1 MGSCAVGEEHR
12 KREDTDMAE
21 TGNVTNELFQALA
34 TASDE
39 RKVAAL
45 KALRGEME
53 AARKPAV
60 GPLLLGMGQAAR
72 LLNVSR
78 ATLWRILQ
86 AGKIQRVELFPGSFR
101 VRREDVEALAAGEF
115 GFSPKVSKR
124 GRPKKDARANDLRF
138 QQLKALADEGDDN
151 AAADL
156 FREFEFDH
164 GAGRFVDGTEA
175 TQGTD
180 GGGAE

>member
-1 MGSCAVGEEHR
+1 MSDLTGDLLAAVV
-12 KREDTDMAE
+12 A
-21 TGNVTNELFQALA
+21 A
-34 TASDE
+34 TPE
-39 RKVAAL
+39 RKEAAL
-45 KALRGEME
+45 KALRGETE
-53 AARKPAV
+53 PARKPSV

-86 AGKIQRVELFPGSFR
+86 AGTIKRVELFPGSFR

-124 GRPKKDARANDLRF
+124 GRPKKDARAKDPRF
-138 QQLKALADEGDDN
+138 QQLKALADEGDEN

-156 FREFEFDH
+156 FKEFDYDH
-164 GAGRFVDGTEA
+164 AAGRLVDGTEG

-180 GGGAE
+180 GGGAK

>member
-1 MGSCAVGEEHR
+1 MTLTEELMQVAFLAPDAR
-12 KREDTDMAE
+12 KRE
-21 TGNVTNELFQALA
+21 AL
-34 TASDE
+34 
-39 RKVAAL
+39 RV
-45 KALRGEME
+45 LRGETE
-53 AARKPAV
+53 PARKPAV

-86 AGKIQRVELFPGSFR
+86 AGTIKRVELFPGSFR

-124 GRPKKDARANDLRF
+124 GRPKKDARANDFRF
-138 QQLKALADEGDDN
+138 QQLKALADDGDES

-156 FREFEFDH
+156 FREFQFDH
-164 GAGRFVDGTEA
+164 GAGRFVDGTEG

-180 GGGAE
+180 AGGAE

>member
-1 MGSCAVGEEHR
+1 MRNNQSGG
-12 KREDTDMAE
+12 TLMTQAE
-21 TGNVTNELFQALA
+21 IENVTREMMQEWFP
-34 TASDE
+34 ASDE

-45 KALRGEME
+45 KALRGETE
-53 AARKPAV
+53 PARRPAV

-86 AGKIQRVELFPGSFR
+86 AGTIKKVELFPGSFR

-124 GRPKKDARANDLRF
+124 GRPKKDARANDPRF
-138 QQLKALADEGDDN
+138 QQLKALADEGDEN

-156 FREFEFDH
+156 FKEFDYDH
-164 GAGRFVDGTEA
+164 EAGRFADGTGG
-175 TQGTD
+175 TQGTHV
-180 GGGAE
+180 GGAK